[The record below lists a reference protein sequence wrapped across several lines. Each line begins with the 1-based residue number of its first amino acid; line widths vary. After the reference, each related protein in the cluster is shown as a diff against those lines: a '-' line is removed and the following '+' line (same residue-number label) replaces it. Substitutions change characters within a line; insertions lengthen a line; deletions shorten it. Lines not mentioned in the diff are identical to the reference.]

1 MEGLVLLL
9 VVILVVLYLQHR
21 KVTKQM
27 NEEKEKAAAREEQLQ
42 ATQIEMQQRHA
53 AAAAESASTVEELER
68 QIASLAQFKDVRDA
82 DAMANQLRQAAI
94 ELKASAE
101 QVAAEIRSQAGVDAA
116 RMRQVAALEAENLRK
131 DANADATQMR
141 QAATLEVD
149 NLRKDVNAEVRLKKD
164 RVEALLASANQQ
176 AEQIVRDANER
187 AEKIAG
193 DAYQALSKANQLEE
207 SIVAMKNVIEG
218 YGDRYLKPTYSLL
231 DELADAYGFEEAGQ
245 QLKQARE
252 RSKLM
257 VEHGRAAACDYVE
270 RHRKETAVRFVLDA
284 FNGKVDSI
292 LSRAKVDNFGTLE
305 QQIRDASALV
315 NNNGSA
321 FRDARITPEYLDAR
335 LTELKWLTAVH
346 ALREQEKEEQRRIR
360 EQIREEEKARRE
372 IERALKEAA
381 KEEET
386 LHKAME
392 KARAQVAK
400 ATEAQRAELEA
411 KLADLEQ
418 KLVEAEARNERALS
432 MAQQTKAGHV
442 YVISNIGSFGE
453 DVYKVGMTRRLEPLD
468 RVKELG
474 DASVPFNFDVHA
486 MIWCED
492 APALER
498 TLHKRFVQ
506 AQVNKVNPRKE
517 FFRLPLAQLRQVVEE
532 HEIEASWTMAAKA
545 AEYRESQA
553 IEQGLRDNPATVAD
567 WLRHQELAVEGERTE
582 LALED

>member
-9 VVILVVLYLQHR
+9 AVIAVVFYLQSQKAR
-21 KVTKQM
+21 KQLA
-27 NEEKEKAAAREEQLQ
+27 EAQAKAAAAMASQEQVW
-42 ATQIEMQQRHA
+42 QQRHEA
-53 AAAAESASTVEELER
+53 QQADLAQAKLEQAELEERIAALR
-68 QIASLAQFKDVRDA
+68 QEIASLARFQNVRDA
-82 DAMANQLRQAAI
+82 DAMLQQLQHTMA
-94 ELKASAE
+94 ELKASTEQAVTAMRRQAE
-101 QVAAEIRSQAGVDAA
+101 SDASITRQIAAQ
-116 RMRQVAALEAENLRK
+116 EADTIRK
-131 DANADATQMR
+131 DANADARTKREKIDMQ
-141 QAATLEVD
+141 L
-149 NLRKDVNAEVRLKKD
+149 
-164 RVEALLASANQQ
+164 ALANQQ
-176 AEQIVRDANER
+176 AEQIIRDANAR
-187 AEKIAG
+187 AEQIAG
-193 DAYQALSKANQLEE
+193 EAYVALSKANQLEE
-207 SIVAMKNVIEG
+207 SIKAMKNVIEG

-231 DELADAYGFEEAGQ
+231 DELADAYGFDEAGQ

-257 VEHGRAAACDYVE
+257 VEHSRAATCDYVE
-270 RHRKETAVRFVLDA
+270 RQRKETAIRFVVDA

-305 QQIRDASALV
+305 QQIKDACALV

-321 FRDARITPEYLDAR
+321 FRDARIAPEYLDAR
-335 LTELKWLTAVH
+335 LAELKWLTAVN

-360 EQIREEEKARRE
+360 EQIHEEEKARRE

-400 ATEAQRAELEA
+400 ATEEQRAEMEA
-411 KLADLEQ
+411 KLAELEI
-418 KLVEAEARNERALS
+418 KLQEAEARNQRALS

-442 YVISNIGSFGE
+442 YVISNVGSFGE

-474 DASVPFNFDVHA
+474 DASVPFAFDVHA
-486 MIWCED
+486 MIWCDD
-492 APALER
+492 APALEH

-517 FFRLPLAQLRQVVEE
+517 FFRLPLKELRQVVEE
-532 HEIEASWTMAAKA
+532 HDIDASWTMTAKA
-545 AEYRESQA
+545 AEYRESLA
-553 IEQGLRDNPATVAD
+553 IEKGFKENPAAVTD
-567 WLRHQELAVEGERTE
+567 WLRHQELVHEAV
-582 LALED
+582 

>member
-1 MEGLVLLL
+1 MEGLLLL
-9 VVILVVLYLQHR
+9 LAVIAVVFYLQRQKAR
-21 KVTKQM
+21 KQLA
-27 NEEKEKAAAREEQLQ
+27 EAQAKAAAAMASREQEWL
-42 ATQIEMQQRHA
+42 QRHEA
-53 AAAAESASTVEELER
+53 QQAVLAQAKLEQAELEERIAALR
-68 QIASLAQFKDVRDA
+68 QEIASLARYQNVRDA
-82 DAMANQLRQAAI
+82 DAMLQQLQHTMA
-94 ELKASAE
+94 ELKASTEQAITAMRRQAE
-101 QVAAEIRSQAGVDAA
+101 SDASITRQIAAQ
-116 RMRQVAALEAENLRK
+116 EADGIRK
-131 DANADATQMR
+131 DANADARTKR
-141 QAATLEVD
+141 E
-149 NLRKDVNAEVRLKKD
+149 KIDVQL
-164 RVEALLASANQQ
+164 ALANQQ
-176 AEQIVRDANER
+176 AEQIIRDANAR
-187 AEKIAG
+187 AEQIAG
-193 DAYQALSKANQLEE
+193 EAYVALSKANQLEE
-207 SIVAMKNVIEG
+207 SIKAMKNVIEG

-231 DELADAYGFEEAGQ
+231 DELADAYGFDEAGQ

-257 VEHGRAAACDYVE
+257 VEHGRAATCDYVE
-270 RHRKETAVRFVLDA
+270 RQRKETAIRFVVDA

-305 QQIRDASALV
+305 QQIKDACALV

-321 FRDARITPEYLDAR
+321 FRDARIAPEYLDAR
-335 LTELKWLTAVH
+335 LAELKWLTAVN

-400 ATEAQRAELEA
+400 ATEEQRAEMEA
-411 KLADLEQ
+411 KLTELEV
-418 KLVEAEARNERALS
+418 KLQEAEARNQRALS

-442 YVISNIGSFGE
+442 YVISNVGSFGE

-474 DASVPFNFDVHA
+474 DASVPFAFDVHA
-486 MIWCED
+486 MIWCDD
-492 APALER
+492 APALEH

-517 FFRLPLAQLRQVVEE
+517 FFRLPLKELRQVVEE
-532 HEIEASWTMAAKA
+532 HDIDASWTMTAKA
-545 AEYRESQA
+545 AEYRESLA
-553 IEQGLRDNPATVAD
+553 IEKGLKENPTAVTD
-567 WLRHQELAVEGERTE
+567 WLRHQELVHEAV
-582 LALED
+582 